1 MLEPD
6 DYGAR
11 IAFVDYDG
19 KKTFE
24 NYKQNPPKS
33 SSDEIEFVKQNAPMM
48 VKSTDSLRGWID
60 YIKQG

>member
-1 MLEPD
+1 MLDPD

-19 KKTFE
+19 KKTFD

-33 SSDEIEFVKQNAPMM
+33 SSDEIEFVKKNSPMM
-48 VKSTDSLRGWID
+48 VKSTDALRSWI
-60 YIKQG
+60 YFIKQT

>member
-19 KKTFE
+19 RAAIINYNKT
-24 NYKQNPPKS
+24 KPKTP
-33 SSDEIEFVKQNAPMM
+33 SDEIEFVKQNAPRM
-48 VKSTDSLRGWID
+48 VKSTDSLKDWVD
-60 YIKQG
+60 YIKHG